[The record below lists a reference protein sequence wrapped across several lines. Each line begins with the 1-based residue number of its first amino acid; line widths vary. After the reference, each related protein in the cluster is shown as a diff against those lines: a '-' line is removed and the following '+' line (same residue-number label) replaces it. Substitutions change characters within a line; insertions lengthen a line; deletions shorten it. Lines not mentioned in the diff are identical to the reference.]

1 MPLQSLTNRAYSP
14 NWDKNPDKRE
24 MADPLICDDAIA
36 QAIAEEQSDG
46 NAVSQLTEF
55 LTQ

>member
-1 MPLQSLTNRAYSP
+1 
-14 NWDKNPDKRE
+14 